1 MTSKTHATLGL
12 LVGIG
17 IVRYVPSYDTYIMVS
32 GAVIGSLLPDLDTKK
47 SDPSQIFPFISWI
60 VDRFTKHRGWT
71 HATFPFILLL
81 LYLYYK
87 YLPLMALGVGALSH
101 TIIDSATMAV
111 GIRCYKKGSKDKGEL
126 IIYHVLWICIGIVL
140 VSFWIN
146 LRGLVR

>member
-12 LVGIG
+12 LIGIG
-17 IVRYVPSYDTYIMVS
+17 IVRYVPQYDTYIMVS

-47 SDPSQIFPFISWI
+47 SDPSQIFPFVSWI

-101 TIIDSATMAV
+101 TLIDSATMMV
-111 GIRCYKKGSKDKGEL
+111 RIRCSSKGES
-126 IIYHVLWICIGIVL
+126 IIYNVLWIAIIVTL
-140 VSFWIN
+140 ISFWVDIN
-146 LRGLVR
+146 LKGWMR